1 MQQSIDFNDKG
12 IAMNPVGLRTFAA
25 VQDAEAK
32 ENPRLVSA
40 AHEFEASLMQEFLKP
55 LQHDPLF
62 APDGSDGSDSFGDLD
77 SGSDNDQGSSGA
89 LMSLGSEALAK
100 AISER
105 GGFGI
110 ATQILAHFRAMNQNV
125 RHASESKR

>member
-1 MQQSIDFNDKG
+1 
-12 IAMNPVGLRTFAA
+12 MNISN
-25 VQDAEAK
+25 VQAGNGPDSAFSD
-32 ENPRLVSA
+32 NPKLKSA

-62 APDGSDGSDSFGDLD
+62 D
-77 SGSDNDQGSSGA
+77 SGDEGGTGVGGGSSGA
-89 LMSLGSEALAK
+89 LMSFGSEALAK

-110 ATQILAHFRAMNQNV
+110 ATKILDHFRTHN
-125 RHASESKR
+125 ESSSAVSSGKL

>member
-1 MQQSIDFNDKG
+1 
-12 IAMNPVGLRTFAA
+12 MNPVNLHHPLTGPAPLSA
-25 VQDAEAK
+25 DSPK
-32 ENPRLVSA
+32 LKSA

-62 APDGSDGSDSFGDLD
+62 APDGSGDSGDSDS
-77 SGSDNDQGSSGA
+77 SGSDQSSDPAGSSSA
-89 LMSLGSEALAK
+89 LMSFGSEAMAR

-110 ATQILAHFRAMNQNV
+110 ATHILDHFRAEAGGAAPA
-125 RHASESKR
+125 RPSKL

>member
-1 MQQSIDFNDKG
+1 
-12 IAMNPVGLRTFAA
+12 MNISSLHNTLTGQKPMSADSPKL
-25 VQDAEAK
+25 K
-32 ENPRLVSA
+32 SA

-62 APDGSDGSDSFGDLD
+62 APDKSDGSGD
-77 SGSDNDQGSSGA
+77 SGDGFDDQGSSGA
-89 LMSLGSEALAK
+89 LMSFGSEAMAK

-110 ATQILAHFRAMNQNV
+110 ATKILDHFRTEAQANTGPFQD
-125 RHASESKR
+125 RGPSRILRK

>member
-1 MQQSIDFNDKG
+1 
-12 IAMNPVGLRTFAA
+12 MNINLHNTLTGHAPMSADDPKL
-25 VQDAEAK
+25 K
-32 ENPRLVSA
+32 SA

-62 APDGSDGSDSFGDLD
+62 APDKSDGSGDADSD
-77 SGSDNDQGSSGA
+77 SDDDQGSSGA
-89 LMSLGSEALAK
+89 LMSFGSEAMAK

-110 ATQILAHFRAMNQNV
+110 ANKILDHFRTQAEAATP
-125 RHASESKR
+125 ASSSKI

>member
-1 MQQSIDFNDKG
+1 MNISSLHNTLAGQSPLSADS
-12 IAMNPVGLRTFAA
+12 
-25 VQDAEAK
+25 
-32 ENPRLVSA
+32 PRLKSA

-62 APDGSDGSDSFGDLD
+62 APDKGDGSGDIDTGSDEGSA
-77 SGSDNDQGSSGA
+77 GA
-89 LMSLGSEALAK
+89 LMSFGSEAMAK

-110 ATQILAHFRAMNQNV
+110 ASKILDHFRTEAKSGPPAN
-125 RHASESKR
+125 ASKI

>member
-1 MQQSIDFNDKG
+1 MDTSLLTV
-12 IAMNPVGLRTFAA
+12 AGLSATGGATA
-25 VQDAEAK
+25 SSGSAD
-32 ENPRLVSA
+32 NPRLKSA

-62 APDGSDGSDSFGDLD
+62 SDQDAATGSDDGLSSDADQD
-77 SGSDNDQGSSGA
+77 SGSGGA
-89 LMSLGSEALAK
+89 LLSFASEAMAK

-110 ATQILAHFRAMNQNV
+110 ATKILDHFRTAAPSQL
-125 RHASESKR
+125 RGSATSL

>member
-1 MQQSIDFNDKG
+1 MNISNAQGIKG
-12 IAMNPVGLRTFAA
+12 ADSMSADNP
-25 VQDAEAK
+25 K
-32 ENPRLVSA
+32 LVSA

-62 APDGSDGSDSFGDLD
+62 D
-77 SGSDNDQGSSGA
+77 SGEDGGIDGVEGGSSGA
-89 LMSLGSEALAK
+89 LMSFGSEALAK

-110 ATQILAHFRAMNQNV
+110 ATKILDHFRTHM
-125 RHASESKR
+125 ESSSSVSSGKL

>member
-1 MQQSIDFNDKG
+1 
-12 IAMNPVGLRTFAA
+12 MNLVNLHPALTGHSPMSA
-25 VQDAEAK
+25 DD
-32 ENPRLVSA
+32 PRLKSA

-62 APDGSDGSDSFGDLD
+62 APGESDGSNDPDNVNN
-77 SGSDNDQGSSGA
+77 SDDDQGSSGA
-89 LMSLGSEALAK
+89 LMSFGSEALAK

-110 ATQILAHFRAMNQNV
+110 ATKILDHFRTEAKDPV
-125 RHASESKR
+125 SASSSKI

>member
-1 MQQSIDFNDKG
+1 MNISNVQAGNGPDSISAD
-12 IAMNPVGLRTFAA
+12 NPKL
-25 VQDAEAK
+25 K
-32 ENPRLVSA
+32 SA

-62 APDGSDGSDSFGDLD
+62 D
-77 SGSDNDQGSSGA
+77 SGEDGGIDGGSSGA
-89 LMSLGSEALAK
+89 LMSFGSEALAK

-110 ATQILAHFRAMNQNV
+110 ATEILDHFRTHN
-125 RHASESKR
+125 ESSSAVSSGKL